1 MGTGSFCRRNR
12 TYDAG
17 VVQSND
23 LDQLLKAIVAV
34 GSEHELPTV
43 LRRIV
48 DSATELS
55 GAKWGALGV
64 LDETGTFLS
73 QFLYSGIDE
82 ETAKK
87 IGDLPSGRGIL
98 GLLIV
103 EPTPIR
109 IPHIRNHPER
119 FGFPPNH
126 PEMDSFLGVPIRV
139 RGEVFGNLYLTGK
152 DEDFTDKDEELV
164 VGLATAAGVAIENAR
179 LQARIGELHVVED
192 RERIARDLHDTV
204 IQRMFAMGLGLQSL
218 ANRSNDPEL
227 TQRLQE
233 IVDELDET
241 VRHIRTTIF
250 ELQRRR
256 LPGRSVRQEIIEL
269 VEELCWRANITPT
282 ISFSGPIDL
291 VIADS
296 TATHLVAVVGEAITN
311 VVRHSQ
317 ATAVAVSVR
326 SDENITLTISDNGIG
341 LHNAQKDGN
350 GLRNIKSRAAQL
362 DGQVELNSTDEG
374 TTIIWTVPNND

>member
-1 MGTGSFCRRNR
+1 M
-12 TYDAG
+12 
-17 VVQSND
+17 
-23 LDQLLKAIVAV
+23 AV

-48 DSATELS
+48 DCATELS

-64 LDETGTFLS
+64 LDETGTYLS
-73 QFLYSGIDE
+73 QFIYTGIDE
-82 ETAKK
+82 DTAAE
-87 IGDLPSGRGIL
+87 IGDLPSGHGIL

-103 EPTPIR
+103 EPKPIR
-109 IPHIRNHPER
+109 IPHLRNHPES

-152 DEDFTDKDEELV
+152 EGDFTEKDEELV

-179 LQARIGELHVVED
+179 LQTRIGQLHVVED

-204 IQRMFAMGLGLQSL
+204 IQRMFAIGLGLQSL
-218 ANRSNDPEL
+218 AMRSNDSEQ
-227 TQRLQE
+227 TARIQE
-233 IVDELDET
+233 MVDELDET

-256 LPGRSVRQEIIEL
+256 LPGRSVRQEITEL
-269 VEELCWRANITPT
+269 VEELCWRGNITPSVT
-282 ISFSGPIDL
+282 FSGPIDL
-291 VIADS
+291 VISDT
-296 TATHLVAVVGEAITN
+296 TATHLVAVIGEALTN
-311 VVRHSQ
+311 VVRHAQ
-317 ATAVAVSVR
+317 ATNVSVSVE
-326 SDENITLTISDNGIG
+326 SDKNITSTIADNGIG
-341 LHNAQKDGN
+341 LSQSHKDGN

-362 DGQVELNSTDEG
+362 NGSVELSSSEDG
-374 TTIIWTVPNND
+374 TTIRWIVPNDDQTPV